1 MAFSLR
7 LSPYLEQKARDRAE
21 LLGVSLNS
29 LIAVALDSYLLNV
42 DSESGAAQKIPS
54 HTPTLPPPVAPQQ
67 PVAERHESPATASP
81 QPIKPAVERPVT
93 TPPPIASTRP
103 VFDPKPELPKN
114 PTKRDRQLLAQWY
127 ARNKK

>member
-1 MAFSLR
+1 MPFTVR

-42 DSESGAAQKIPS
+42 DSESGAAQKILSPA
-54 HTPTLPPPVAPQQ
+54 PTLPPPVAPQQ
-67 PVAERHESPATASP
+67 PVAECHESPATASP
-81 QPIKPAVERPVT
+81 KPAVERPVT

-114 PTKRDRQLLAQWY
+114 ATKRDRQLLSEWY
-127 ARNKK
+127 TRNTKKK